1 MRKASSMIE
10 LVIAIVVMGIAM
22 MALPLMLTRTQSNN
36 EFAMQQEAILAAR
49 TQIGDI
55 LSYRWDENS
64 INSDLVSAVL
74 DTDSPTLNF
83 KRYPD
88 INSTRRIGH
97 IKSDKRRKYFT
108 ASTPASAILG
118 PDGAGNLDDIDDF
131 KDTNKSIIT
140 NIGEEAAAG
149 LDYRFDFNMST
160 NVVYVDDNFIL
171 GNPFIFK
178 INATVLPIPNA
189 TSNIKMIEIKTTGAN
204 INNFVLRAYSANIGE
219 GQLLRRD
226 Y

>member
-55 LSYRWDENS
+55 LTYRWDENS
-64 INSDLVSAVL
+64 INSELDSAVL
-74 DTDSPTLNF
+74 DTDSVNANF
-83 KRYPD
+83 ERTD
-88 INSTRRIGH
+88 INNTRRIGH
-97 IKSDKRRKYFT
+97 VKADKRRKYFT
-108 ASTPASAILG
+108 AITPASTNFGDTA
-118 PDGAGNLDDIDDF
+118 DGDTFPDDIDDF

-140 NIGEEAAAG
+140 NAGEETAIG
-149 LDYRFDFNMST
+149 LDYRFDFNMTT
-160 NVVYVDDNFIL
+160 NILYVDDTLPAIT
-171 GNPFIFK
+171 PFIFQK
-178 INATVLPIPNA
+178 VSAGHT
-189 TSNIKMIEIKTTGAN
+189 TNIKMVELTLQGNGLSTFK
-204 INNFVLRAYSANIGE
+204 LRAYSANIGQ